1 MLCLRHAGRKL
12 WQLPPPATSKPI
24 AWERSRHDPLSSKL
38 QDLQL
43 QQHKLFCCLQTEGC
57 AILSGNQAPAHHAIF
72 AQCCEQMPLACKATL
87 QERHQEI
94 RTLFGLLLNAPHRAF
109 SVAEIS
115 ASEIFTTSPAA
126 TSLQLQSAGIPD
138 CASIYMAACRGL
150 GQWKTSHGLL
160 PTLANAKR
168 LKACEPFLVPKN
180 SFDVSGSHR

>member
-1 MLCLRHAGRKL
+1 MQAESCGSCHRQQLRSPSHGNEADMT
-12 WQLPPPATSKPI
+12 PYPASYRIFNFSSTSYFVVFRQK
-24 AWERSRHDPLSSKL
+24 A
-38 QDLQL
+38 
-43 QQHKLFCCLQTEGC
+43 
-57 AILSGNQAPAHHAIF
+57 APSWKSHHAIF

-180 SFDVSGSHR
+180 FFDVSGSHR